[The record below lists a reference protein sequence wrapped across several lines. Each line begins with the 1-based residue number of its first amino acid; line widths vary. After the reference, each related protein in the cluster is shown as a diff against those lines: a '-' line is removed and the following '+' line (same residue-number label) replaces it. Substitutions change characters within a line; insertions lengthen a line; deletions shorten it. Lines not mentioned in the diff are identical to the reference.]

1 MVRLASEGL
10 RSGGAASPSKSVC
23 SILPLARHLRAGEGS
38 SMLTS
43 ARDSAIERRMMYKEQ
58 EAEARVVQMSP
69 ILRGLAEE
77 MLRRGNQFDHRVPL
91 DEALDSDLEEQLRLA
106 LSEPALKQEWEEFWQ
121 ALSDAAEEDIE
132 AIHRGEHD
140 HEL

>member
-1 MVRLASEGL
+1 
-10 RSGGAASPSKSVC
+10 
-23 SILPLARHLRAGEGS
+23 
-38 SMLTS
+38 
-43 ARDSAIERRMMYKEQ
+43 MMYKEE

-77 MLRRGNQFDHRVPL
+77 MLRRGKQFEFDHRVPL
-91 DEALDSDLEEQLRLA
+91 DEALDSDLEEQIRLA

-132 AIHRGEHD
+132 AIRRGEHD
-140 HEL
+140 HELQVSKRSWAGILRGPGLYRALPHPKALSAPQLGDGRPSV

>member
-1 MVRLASEGL
+1 
-10 RSGGAASPSKSVC
+10 
-23 SILPLARHLRAGEGS
+23 
-38 SMLTS
+38 
-43 ARDSAIERRMMYKEQ
+43 MMYKEQ

-77 MLRRGNQFDHRVPL
+77 MLRRGKQFDHRVPL
-91 DEALDSDLEEQLRLA
+91 DEGLDSDLEEQLRLA

-121 ALSDAAEEDIE
+121 ALSDAADEDIE
-132 AIHRGEHD
+132 AIRRGEHD

>member
-1 MVRLASEGL
+1 
-10 RSGGAASPSKSVC
+10 
-23 SILPLARHLRAGEGS
+23 
-38 SMLTS
+38 
-43 ARDSAIERRMMYKEQ
+43 MYKEE

-77 MLRRGNQFDHRVPL
+77 LLRRGNQFEFDHRVPL

-132 AIHRGEHD
+132 AIRRGEHD